1 MKNDTTNKLTFDCE
15 LKVKQTNKQTNKRS
29 NLIIIGA
36 IRCKRGLG
44 SQIDEGSFK
53 IIIKK
58 RIKQTKITRTHEM
71 GDHPQQQE
79 KHARAHT
86 C

>member
-15 LKVKQTNKQTNKRS
+15 LKVKTNKQTNDQTYI
-29 NLIIIGA
+29 IIIGA

-44 SQIDEGSFK
+44 SQIDEGSFQIEK
-53 IIIKK
+53 SQTN
-58 RIKQTKITRTHEM
+58 KQTNKITRTHEM
-71 GDHPQQQE
+71 GGHPQRR
-79 KHARAHT
+79 KHAHT